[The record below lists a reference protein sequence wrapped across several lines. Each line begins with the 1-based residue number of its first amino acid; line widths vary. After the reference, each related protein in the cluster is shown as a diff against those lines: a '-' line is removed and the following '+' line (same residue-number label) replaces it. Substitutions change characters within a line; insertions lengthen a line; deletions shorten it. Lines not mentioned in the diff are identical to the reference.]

1 MQFEVVESVGV
12 DMQTRVLVAYVD
24 QGAGFYEFSI
34 EKAGQVVEFSNAQY
48 GNPIAAL
55 RDGLSAWLGER

>member
-1 MQFEVVESVGV
+1 M

-34 EKAGQVVEFSNAQY
+34 EKAGQVGEFSNAQY
-48 GNPIAAL
+48 GNSIAAL
-55 RDGLSAWLGER
+55 RDGLSAWLGDR